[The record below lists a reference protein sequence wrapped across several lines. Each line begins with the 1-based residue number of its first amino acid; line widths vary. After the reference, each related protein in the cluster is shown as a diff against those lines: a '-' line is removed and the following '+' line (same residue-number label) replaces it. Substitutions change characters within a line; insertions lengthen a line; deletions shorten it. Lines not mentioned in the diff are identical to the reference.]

1 MVKNIALVAAV
12 AVVVPIAGVL
22 GLASTKPE
30 TFRIERSVL
39 VAAPAE
45 RLYPLVSDFRQWAAW
60 SPFEKLDPNM
70 KKTFSGAERGQG
82 AVYAWS
88 GEGHAGEGRM
98 AITEAIA
105 PSKVLLKL
113 DFTRPFEA
121 SNMTEFTFVPEGNQ
135 TKVTWAMSGPNTF
148 FGKVMSVFISM
159 DAMLGKDFD
168 AGLAAMK
175 AIAEK

>member
-1 MVKNIALVAAV
+1 MVKTIGLIAAIAV
-12 AVVVPIAGVL
+12 IVPLAGVL
-22 GLASTKPE
+22 GLAATKPA
-30 TFRIERSVL
+30 TFRIERSV
-39 VAAPAE
+39 VIKVPAE
-45 RLYPLVSDFRQWAAW
+45 RIYPLISDFHQWAGW
-60 SPFEKLDPNM
+60 SPFEKLDPKM
-70 KKTFSGAERGQG
+70 KKTFSGAESGLG

-98 AITEAIA
+98 EITEATA

-113 DFTRPFEA
+113 DFTKPFEA
-121 SNMTEFTFVPEGNQ
+121 SNTTEFTLVPEGQQ
-135 TKVTWAMSGPNTF
+135 TKVTWAMSGPNTIL
-148 FGKVMSVFISM
+148 GKVMSVFVSM

>member
-1 MVKNIALVAAV
+1 MVKHIALIAAV
-12 AVVVPIAGVL
+12 AVIVPLAGVL
-22 GLASTKPE
+22 GLASTKPA

-39 VAAPAE
+39 IAAPAD
-45 RLYPLVSDFRQWAAW
+45 RIYPLVSDFHQWAAW

-70 KKTFSGAERGQG
+70 KKTFSGAESGLG

-98 AITEAIA
+98 AITEATA
-105 PSKVLLKL
+105 PSKVRLKL
-113 DFTRPFEA
+113 DFTKPFEA
-121 SNMTEFTFVPEGNQ
+121 NNMTEFTLAPEGGQ
-135 TKVTWAMSGPNTF
+135 TRVTWAMSGPNTF
-148 FGKVMSVFISM
+148 LGKVMSVFVSM
-159 DAMLGKDFD
+159 DAMLGKDFE